1 MSVLWGNM
9 IPSENARTAGY
20 LVQQRDERVL
30 GQDVRGPIRA
40 EQLDVAPWS
49 HGDAT
54 VEFTTNELT
63 ATCPIT
69 GQPDF
74 YELKLS
80 YRPKESLIES
90 KSLKLYLWGF
100 RDRGI
105 FAEDLAATLLEDL
118 VAACD
123 PVEMMVDL
131 TQQVR
136 GGLQIRTVV
145 RHPPGGPGA

>member
-1 MSVLWGNM
+1 MISTMTSVRGDVVR
-9 IPSENARTAGY
+9 E
-20 LVQQRDERVL
+20 DEGGVL
-30 GQDVRGPIRA
+30 GREVRGPIGA
-40 EQLDVAPWS
+40 EQLDVVPWS
-49 HGDAT
+49 HGETDAT

-63 ATCPIT
+63 ANCPIT

-74 YELKLS
+74 YELKLG
-80 YRPKESLIES
+80 YRPRESLIES

-123 PVEMMVDL
+123 PAEMTVDL

-145 RHPPGGPGA
+145 KHPPSGN

>member
-1 MSVLWGNM
+1 M
-9 IPSENARTAGY
+9 
-20 LVQQRDERVL
+20 QQRDDRAL
-30 GQDVRGPIRA
+30 GRDVRGPIGA
-40 EQLDVAPWS
+40 EQLDAVPWS
-49 HGDAT
+49 HGDTDAV

-80 YRPKESLIES
+80 YRPKQALIES

-123 PVEMMVDL
+123 PAEMTIDL

-145 RHPPGGPGA
+145 RHPPT

>member
-1 MSVLWGNM
+1 M
-9 IPSENARTAGY
+9 
-20 LVQQRDERVL
+20 QQKVNRAL
-30 GQDVRGPIRA
+30 GRDVRGPIGA
-40 EQLDVAPWS
+40 EGLDTAPWS
-49 HGDAT
+49 HGETDAT

-63 ATCPIT
+63 AVCPIT

-74 YELKLS
+74 YELKLG
-80 YRPKESLIES
+80 YRPRETLIES
-90 KSLKLYLWGF
+90 KSMKLYLWGF

-105 FAEDLAATLLEDL
+105 FAEDLAATLLKDL

-123 PVEMMVDL
+123 PAEMTVDL

-145 RHPPGGPGA
+145 RHPPG

>member
-1 MSVLWGNM
+1 M
-9 IPSENARTAGY
+9 R
-20 LVQQRDERVL
+20 QDKRVL
-30 GQDVRGPIRA
+30 GHSVRGPLGA
-40 EQLDVAPWS
+40 EGLDTAPWS
-49 HGDAT
+49 HGDTDAA

-90 KSLKLYLWGF
+90 KSLKLYLWNF

-105 FAEDLAATLLEDL
+105 FAEDLAATLLKDL

-123 PVEMMVDL
+123 PVEMTVDL

-136 GGLQIRTVV
+136 GGLRIRTVV
-145 RHPPGGPGA
+145 RHPGD

>member
-1 MSVLWGNM
+1 M
-9 IPSENARTAGY
+9 
-20 LVQQRDERVL
+20 QKQDRVL
-30 GQDVRGPIRA
+30 GRDVRGPIGA
-40 EQLDVAPWS
+40 DGLDSVPWE
-49 HGDAT
+49 HGETSAT

-63 ATCPIT
+63 ALCPIT

-74 YELKLS
+74 YELKLT
-80 YRPKESLIES
+80 YRPDGSLIES

-105 FAEDLAATLLEDL
+105 FAEDLAATLLQDL
-118 VAACD
+118 VSACN
-123 PVEMMVDL
+123 PAEMTVDL

-145 RHPPGGPGA
+145 HHPPK